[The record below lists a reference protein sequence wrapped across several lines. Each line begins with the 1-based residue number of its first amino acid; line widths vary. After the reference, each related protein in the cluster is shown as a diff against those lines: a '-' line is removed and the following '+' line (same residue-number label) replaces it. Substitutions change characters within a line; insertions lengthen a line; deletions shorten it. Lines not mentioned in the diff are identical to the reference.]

1 MAEQKKKGLVA
12 RLLNYFI
19 RQKPEPFFATLRCL
33 KPVLKLPGNGPVFV
47 TRFRDV
53 QEVLSRHEI
62 FTVRTYAPMMD
73 TSVGPF
79 MLARDGTTINQ
90 RDKCILRAVLQ
101 REDLPR
107 VRETVADLADAA
119 IDAGAE
125 NGELEV
131 VANLSRKVPLQLL
144 GAYFGFPGP
153 DLESMFRWSRGTQ
166 HDMFHNQDKDEEVH
180 QVNLRAGSEMK
191 AYVTQL
197 VKQRREELKS
207 NPTAQDAV
215 SRLLRFSFPE
225 ELGFDEERIIINI
238 CGFLI
243 GAGETTSAAIVQLL
257 DQLLRRPNELEMA
270 RTAAKNSDDELLGKL
285 CWEALRFNP
294 INPFVARLCVEDYV
308 VVSSLFRRTRI
319 KAGSIVLA
327 CTRSAMM
334 DGMHVRRPRQ
344 FRIDRPYYHYMHFG
358 YGNHVCM
365 GDQVSSVQIPEI
377 VKRLLL
383 RNNLRRADGARGELN
398 FQGGPFPEQ
407 FWVKFDRMPP
417 KTFTRVQA
425 QSPPAV

>member
-1 MAEQKKKGLVA
+1 MAEEKKKGLAA
-12 RLLNYFI
+12 RVLKYLI

-33 KPVLKLPGNGPVFV
+33 KPVLKLPGQGPVFV

-53 QEVLSRHEI
+53 QEILSRHEI
-62 FTVRTYAPMMD
+62 FTVQLYAPMMD
-73 TSVGPF
+73 ASVGPF

-90 RDKCILRAVLQ
+90 RDKGILRAMLQ
-101 REDLPR
+101 MEDLPH
-107 VRETVADLADAA
+107 VRETVASLADAA
-119 IDAGAE
+119 IDEGTK

-166 HDMFHNQDKDEEVH
+166 NDMFHNQDKDEEVH
-180 QVNLRAGSEMK
+180 QANIRVGSEMK

-197 VKQRREELKS
+197 IQQRREELKS
-207 NPTAQDAV
+207 NPHMTDAV
-215 SRLLRFSFPE
+215 SRLLRSSFPKE
-225 ELGFDEERIIINI
+225 IGFDDERIMINI

-257 DQLLRRPNELEMA
+257 DQLLQRPAELERA
-270 RTAAKNSDDELLGKL
+270 RLAAEKGDDELLGKI

-294 INPFVARLCVEDYV
+294 INPFVARLCTEDYI
-308 VVSSLFRRTRI
+308 VVSSRFRRTRI
-319 KAGSIVLA
+319 KAGSVVLA

-334 DGMHVRRPRQ
+334 DGLHVRQPRK
-344 FRIDRPYYHYMHFG
+344 FRTDRPDYHYMHFG
-358 YGNHVCM
+358 YGNHVCL
-365 GDQVSSVQIPEI
+365 GDQVSRVQIPEI

-383 RNNLRRADGARGELN
+383 RGNLRRADGDRGQLD
-398 FQGGPFPEQ
+398 FQDGPFPER
-407 FWVKFDRMPP
+407 FYVKLDR
-417 KTFTRVQA
+417 
-425 QSPPAV
+425 